1 MSDWFENGAT
11 AEFCLTDEKSC
22 VLKPPT
28 LSHLYA
34 AATPISAL
42 TAWQGLVDRAKVKS
56 GDRVLIV
63 GASGSVG
70 LMAVQIARL
79 RGCIVFGS
87 ASASAALQLASLGC
101 EETLDYRTQPFHE
114 NLQNI
119 DVVFDTVGGDTLAR
133 AEKILAPRGRM
144 VTIAADAEGN
154 DGPAIKAA
162 FFIVESSVPQLELVA
177 RLLQEGKL
185 QSFVKAVMP
194 LADAPQAYSVNVNL
208 SGIGKLVLQVGDA
221 EPEPIY

>member
-1 MSDWFENGAT
+1 
-11 AEFCLTDEKSC
+11 
-22 VLKPPT
+22 
-28 LSHLYA
+28 
-34 AATPISAL
+34 
-42 TAWQGLVDRAKVKS
+42 
-56 GDRVLIV
+56 
-63 GASGSVG
+63 
-70 LMAVQIARL
+70 MAVQIARL

-114 NLQNI
+114 YLQNI

-154 DGPAIKAA
+154 DDPAIKAA

-177 RLLQEGKL
+177 RLLQEGKM
-185 QSFVKAVMP
+185 QSFVKAVML
-194 LADAPQAYSVNVNL
+194 LADAPQAYSVTVNV
-208 SGIGKLVLQVGDA
+208 SGLGKLVLQVGDA
-221 EPEPIY
+221 EPESIY